1 MEGLDVREQSTS
13 NGTSGDSI
21 ASNGAGQS
29 VELTAEADGA
39 SLMEQFLSDPSH
51 DYKTLKYGDVMEGII
66 MHLDRDELLV
76 DIGSKAEGIVPAKE
90 YSSLSTEEKDKLEVG
105 DNILVFVVQPENPE
119 GHPVVSIDRARQE
132 KSWRKLQEIHEANEV
147 IEAEVTN
154 YNKGG
159 LLVNLDGVRGFV
171 PASQVSEIR
180 GGDESSKQAD
190 MARLIGSSLPLKV
203 IEINRHRNRLILSE
217 RQAIQERRDVMKE
230 RLIGELKEGEVR
242 KGRVSSICDFGAF
255 VDIGGA
261 DGLVHLSELSWS
273 RVRHPS
279 ELLKIGE
286 DVDVY
291 VLGINAQEKKIAL
304 SIKRTQAEPW
314 SRVAASYEVG
324 KLVRGTVTQLANFG
338 AFARIEDGIEGLIHV
353 SELADERIQHPKQVV
368 TEAQELLLRIIRI
381 DPQRRRMGLSLRRAL
396 DTPDDELVSVFGEG
410 ILEERDGL
418 AEKIRASLDAE
429 GLTGQMAEPREPV
442 EGESSRNAGTATADS
457 GDGSARAAAQEPAV
471 VSQVAA
477 FEERRQRAEEAA
489 QRSSRQQAQ
498 RPSRPASESQT
509 FEGENL
515 SAMEIAFAMAGA
527 PADDLLS
534 VLDDDAKAPKK
545 REPRARKPQPSADVA
560 SAAPSEPPAAP
571 AEMSGGGSGSDASAE
586 GQTASGSSG
595 EPESQTEDVVDSST
609 VASLEGRAEI
619 VAPAGSEAAAGI
631 AGIETQAELDSV
643 TATESTDR
651 EAPATPRD
659 AATESETV
667 MPAGP
672 EAAAGTVETDTLAE
686 LDSVTPTDSAD
697 GQASASPLEA
707 DPETEKVVPAGP
719 ETASGGIEP
728 EALTESSRETDA
740 SSDEVAALETVESPP
755 QSGGGET
762 EDETDFTTQTES
774 EVVAPAG
781 PEAAGVDADT
791 ESPDNAEQH

>member
-1 MEGLDVREQSTS
+1 MDGTDVREH
-13 NGTSGDSI
+13 GEGK
-21 ASNGAGQS
+21 S
-29 VELTAEADGA
+29 VTEEANTAAEAELANGL
-39 SLMEQFLSDPSH
+39 SLMEQFLSDPEH

-90 YSSLSTEEKDKLEVG
+90 YSSLSAEEKDKLEVG
-105 DNILVFVVQPENPE
+105 DTVLVFVVQPENQE

-132 KSWRKLQEIHEANEV
+132 KSWRKLQEIHEQNEV

-190 MARLIGSSLPLKV
+190 MARLIGSTLPLKV

-230 RLIGELKEGEVR
+230 RLIEELNEGEVR

-286 DVDVY
+286 EVDVY
-291 VLGINAQEKKIAL
+291 VLGINSQEKKIAL

-314 SRVAASYEVG
+314 SRVASSYEVG

-368 TEAQELLLRIIRI
+368 SEGQELLLRIIRI

-410 ILEERDGL
+410 ILEERDAL
-418 AEKIRASLDAE
+418 VQKIREALEAE
-429 GLTGQMAEPREPV
+429 GLTGQFAEPR
-442 EGESSRNAGTATADS
+442 ADET
-457 GDGSARAAAQEPAV
+457 SAAVEPAASADAESTQAEPRV
-471 VSQVAA
+471 IDQVAA
-477 FEERRQRAEEAA
+477 FEERQQRAEEAA
-489 QRSSRQQAQ
+489 ARREARSAQRQSSRSVDTA
-498 RPSRPASESQT
+498 A
-509 FEGENL
+509 FEGEEM
-515 SAMEIAFAMAGA
+515 SAMAMAFALAGA
-527 PADDLLS
+527 PEGLLEQEP
-534 VLDDDAKAPKK
+534 APANQNV
-545 REPRARKPQPSADVA
+545 PAASSAD
-560 SAAPSEPPAAP
+560 
-571 AEMSGGGSGSDASAE
+571 
-586 GQTASGSSG
+586 
-595 EPESQTEDVVDSST
+595 
-609 VASLEGRAEI
+609 
-619 VAPAGSEAAAGI
+619 
-631 AGIETQAELDSV
+631 
-643 TATESTDR
+643 
-651 EAPATPRD
+651 
-659 AATESETV
+659 
-667 MPAGP
+667 
-672 EAAAGTVETDTLAE
+672 AGTEGSAGEATADAE
-686 LDSVTPTDSAD
+686 PSTSGAN
-697 GQASASPLEA
+697 
-707 DPETEKVVPAGP
+707 GP
-719 ETASGGIEP
+719 
-728 EALTESSRETDA
+728 DA
-740 SSDEVAALETVESPP
+740 SSDAASDA
-755 QSGGGET
+755 GEK
-762 EDETDFTTQTES
+762 
-774 EVVAPAG
+774 AG
-781 PEAAGVDADT
+781 EG
-791 ESPDNAEQH
+791 